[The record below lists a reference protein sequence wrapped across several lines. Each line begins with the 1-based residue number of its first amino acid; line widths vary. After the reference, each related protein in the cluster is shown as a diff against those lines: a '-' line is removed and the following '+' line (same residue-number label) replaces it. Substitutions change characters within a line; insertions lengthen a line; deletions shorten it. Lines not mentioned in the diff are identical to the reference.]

1 MQLPTRTTQSD
12 CGFLIML
19 YLVICKKISK
29 AQSWINPY
37 FPIGSNLPESSVF
50 RKDAKQNLEYQTLQM
65 KKHYYKRNH
74 IYLCLD
80 LHKGY
85 IRKPKDHKHHL
96 FYKNAFCHHTYQ
108 SSLNFYRY
116 D

>member
-1 MQLPTRTTQSD
+1 
-12 CGFLIML
+12 
-19 YLVICKKISK
+19 
-29 AQSWINPY
+29 
-37 FPIGSNLPESSVF
+37 
-50 RKDAKQNLEYQTLQM
+50 M

-74 IYLCLD
+74 IYLCLE

-108 SSLNFYRY
+108 SILNFYRY

>member
-19 YLVICKKISK
+19 YLVICKRSAKHRAGLIHIFPFEAMGIVHPIS
-29 AQSWINPY
+29 PGV
-37 FPIGSNLPESSVF
+37 IGLP
-50 RKDAKQNLEYQTLQM
+50 KDAKQNLEYQTLQM

-85 IRKPKDHKHHL
+85 I
-96 FYKNAFCHHTYQ
+96 Q
-108 SSLNFYRY
+108 
-116 D
+116 